1 MDIRRLVKL
10 NESYVAS
17 GSVTNLLANPGGE
30 SAVGSTWVGSFTT
43 APTTALNITTA
54 DRRPNTSGSNS
65 LMMDWT
71 TLDNLETVGVT
82 SNQVAVS
89 SSARVWGYGWV
100 KRSLPNTSQAAT
112 LKIEWFTSGMASL
125 GSNILETRSTSGV
138 AATDWQ
144 ELKGSATAPATAAF
158 AKLTISAVGLT
169 SGTNPVTF
177 YADDLALVQDINY
190 GGPWISGTVALPN
203 KMSYSTDVLLDLEV
217 DQKYMA
223 TRDSFSIKSAP
234 RKTVLANNN
243 LRYGGSV
250 AVSET
255 HDNASAEWTLIVK
268 GSTADAAAA
277 AIENLLA
284 ELEPLIRRGVYL
296 EWRPDGVT
304 NSIFYEVRGPATWQV
319 NYQRIK
325 FITTNTVEITVQI
338 PLSPLGR
345 GITEA
350 QEFNTTI
357 TTPAVFQLPEPVKG
371 AAPAQTDILFQLTDT
386 TSNPVFALLAWWNRL
401 PTVPNNVNNVFGLIQ
416 AETTATG
423 MSPTT
428 WTSTGHAEAS
438 GGNYLAATAAPNGT
452 ATAKYNVSTAGIKT
466 DYVDVE
472 IWARVALAGSTLS
485 STKMTVSFSSGRG
498 SAIYTREWG
507 IAGRPLIGSNNAN
520 PFKLTRLGT
529 VSLPVKGVGPDWV
542 MQVAAAWGTPSG
554 TPAIGLDWIMLVP
567 VDQRAVS
574 PSGEPFDVAYPKF
587 LEPGSTGSP
596 LTKRIS
602 TDLSGSVAIGN
613 GTLAGTPG
621 LGGSLLELPPGD
633 VDMAVILSAGPAD
646 DNASSTPANKQQ
658 DVSLQGLITPRY
670 FAAATL

>member
-10 NESYVAS
+10 NESYIPS
-17 GSVTNLLANPGGE
+17 GSITNLLPNPSGE
-30 SAVGSTWVGSFTT
+30 TNVTGWTAFYDVTAPATALNSAVGTRPGAAGTKHFNAVWGTSPDPEAVGMKSD
-43 APTTALNITTA
+43 AIAIT
-54 DRRPNTSGSNS
+54 G
-65 LMMDWT
+65 
-71 TLDNLETVGVT
+71 
-82 SNQVAVS
+82 NQ
-89 SSARVWGYGWV
+89 RVWVYGWMNLGAKFSASYMEV
-100 KRSLPNTSQAAT
+100 
-112 LKIEWFTSGMASL
+112 EWYTSGMVSL
-125 GSNILETRSTSGV
+125 GTSTIDSKLSNPLAWSAYS
-138 AATDWQ
+138 
-144 ELKGSATAPATAAF
+144 GSATAPPTAAF
-158 AKLTISAVGLT
+158 VEVCLWGLLFNAG
-169 SGTNPVTF
+169 SGTF
-177 YADDLALVQDINY
+177 DADDIALVQHPTY
-190 GGPWISGTVALPN
+190 AGPYLEGTEVLGS
-203 KMSYSTDVLLDLEV
+203 KMAYSTETVVDLEV

-243 LRYGGSV
+243 LRYGGAV

-268 GSTADAAAA
+268 GSTADAAAE

-371 AAPAQTDILFQLTDT
+371 TAPAQTDILFQLTDT

-423 MSPTT
+423 MSPTG

-438 GGNYLAATAAPNGT
+438 SGNYLAAAATTSGT
-452 ATAKYNVSTAGIKT
+452 ATANYNVSTAGIET

-472 IWARVALAGSTLS
+472 VWARVALES
-485 STKMTVSFSSGRG
+485 SGLNSPKMTVSFSSGRG

-507 IAGRPLIGSNNAN
+507 VAGRPLIGSSNSN

-542 MQVAAAWGTPSG
+542 MQVAAAWSTPVFGTPS
-554 TPAIGLDWIMLVP
+554 IGLDWIMLVP

-574 PSGEPFDVAYPKF
+574 PSGEPLDVAYPKF
-587 LEPGSTGSP
+587 LEPGSTGNV

-602 TDLSGSVAIGN
+602 TDLSGSVAIDA

-621 LGGSLLELPPGD
+621 LGGSLLELPPGA
-633 VDMAVILSAGPAD
+633 VDMALVLSRSPAD